1 MERHLVPSR
10 VPAPGRILEKEL
22 QARGWTQKELALRVK
37 RPVQAINEIIKGK
50 KSITPETAL
59 DLSDTL
65 GISPEFWLNLE
76 MAYRLHVAR
85 HKRAATHRI
94 IMG

>member
-1 MERHLVPSR
+1 MEQYPVPSR

-50 KSITPETAL
+50 KAITPETAL

-65 GISPEFWLNLE
+65 GTSPEFWLNLE
-76 MAYRLHVAR
+76 MTYRLHLAQQ
-85 HKRAATHRI
+85 KRMVVR
-94 IMG
+94 